1 VERRLTTLDR
11 YELRAVLARGATSTV
26 YEGWDSRIARKVA
39 IKTVALPDADDAE
52 LQEKIGRFK
61 REAQAA
67 GGLQHPSIVGV
78 YDYGETDEIAYIV
91 MEHIDGFS
99 LKTVFDRH
107 ERFGERV
114 ILGLMESVLAGL
126 QYSHQRGIIHRDIK
140 PSNIMLT
147 ADGRAKIADFGI
159 ARIESSSMTQLGTV
173 MGTPSYMSPEQF
185 MGEVVDARTD
195 IYSAGVVLYQML
207 TGERPY
213 EGGVATI
220 MHKVLH
226 TEPPKPS
233 QISTLSSP
241 LLDGVVERAMAKRRE
256 DRFPSAQAFAE
267 ALQTAM
273 DTTVVYRAPMA
284 RGSERPRPAPA
295 RPAPPPR
302 PTAQARTP
310 TLSVQPSRTQFAL
323 ARRPPL
329 AATAIAA
336 AGLLVLAG
344 VGGGVFWFSHPEA
357 TAPQAGPPQAVALA
371 DTPKDTGMNTS
382 PAPDAPPSIV
392 AQAPAPQAPPPQA
405 PAPQAPAETAQPAGF
420 AHLPPPGPAAPDLLA
435 QAHPAA
441 PPAPMALPLPP
452 PLAPPMAEAVLPPLP
467 PLAPRQATRP
477 RLASVNPLPA
487 PPPPAPAQAPT
498 AWIGLHVEPVSAET
512 AARLGMGGPAGLLVT
527 GVDSGG
533 PAAKARLRPSDVV
546 LAFNGTVLSGVDSL
560 VHAVRQMAIGDA
572 ARVEIWRDRRL
583 SALQVTTEPT
593 PTPAVAAK

>member
-1 VERRLTTLDR
+1 MEPRLKTLDR

-39 IKTVALPDADDAE
+39 IKTVALPDAGDLE
-52 LQEKIGRFK
+52 LEEKIGRFK

-67 GGLQHPSIVGV
+67 GGLQHPSIVGI
-78 YDYGETDEIAYIV
+78 YDYGETADIAYIV
-91 MEHIDGFS
+91 MEYIDGFS

-107 ERFGERV
+107 ERFGVRV

-185 MGEVVDARTD
+185 MGEAVDARTD

-241 LLDGVVERAMAKRRE
+241 LLDAVVERAMAKRRE

-273 DTTVVYRAPMA
+273 DTTVAYRVPMA
-284 RGSERPRPAPA
+284 LRPAA
-295 RPAPPPR
+295 
-302 PTAQARTP
+302 
-310 TLSVQPSRTQFAL
+310 QPSKGRTSAAL
-323 ARRPPL
+323 PHGGPTPGRRPPV
-329 AATAIAA
+329 AAMAIAA

-344 VGGGVFWFSHPEA
+344 VGGGVVWLTRPDA
-357 TAPQAGPPQAVALA
+357 APPPTGQPQITAQANVL
-371 DTPKDTGMNTS
+371 T
-382 PAPDAPPSIV
+382 DAPPAPGV
-392 AQAPAPQAPPPQA
+392 AASAAPPPEIAPKQA
-405 PAPQAPAETAQPAGF
+405 PLAPTEPARFSHAT
-420 AHLPPPGPAAPDLLA
+420 PPPVVAAPDLPVRT
-435 QAHPAA
+435 QPSAA
-441 PPAPMALPLPP
+441 PTVPLALPLPP
-452 PLAPPMAEAVLPPLP
+452 PLAPRMTEAALPPVP
-467 PLAPRQATRP
+467 PLLSRPSNRP
-477 RLASVNPLPA
+477 RFATASVPPA
-487 PPPPAPAQAPT
+487 PPSPAAPAPT

-527 GVDSGG
+527 RVDDGG

-546 LAFNGTVLSGVDSL
+546 LAFNGTVLTNVESL
-560 VHAVRQMAIGDA
+560 IRAIRHMSIGDA
-572 ARVEIWRDRRL
+572 ARVEIWRDRRF
-583 SALQVTTEPT
+583 SALDVTTEPA
-593 PTPAVAAK
+593 PEPAVATK